1 MLKPVKKTIELGDGR
16 QITIETGKLAKQA
29 DVILKLR
36 KGELQIADTP
46 DTDTRK
52 GRKN

>member
-1 MLKPVKKTIELGDGR
+1 MNKCVVIVTHSNE
-16 QITIETGKLAKQA
+16 LAKQA